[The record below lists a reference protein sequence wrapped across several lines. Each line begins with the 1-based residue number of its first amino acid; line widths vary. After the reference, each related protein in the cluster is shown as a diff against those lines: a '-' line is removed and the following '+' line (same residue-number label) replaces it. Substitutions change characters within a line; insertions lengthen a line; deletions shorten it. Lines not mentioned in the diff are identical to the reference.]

1 MQYSL
6 RISDLAG
13 GDDTGRLP
21 TGFFVAVADEAV
33 ETKVKSIRA
42 QYTES
47 KVVKE
52 LTSTAPK
59 AP

>member
-6 RISDLAG
+6 RVSDLTS

-33 ETKVKSIRA
+33 ETEV
-42 QYTES
+42 ES
-47 KVVKE
+47 VGVY
-52 LTSTAPK
+52 
-59 AP
+59 